1 MPDYQRL
8 YTALFNAVT
17 DALRQLDAQN
27 FGAARERLVC
37 AQQEAEEQYLCAAET
52 D

>member
-8 YTALFNAVT
+8 YSLLFNAVT
-17 DALRQLDAQN
+17 DALEEM
-27 FGAARERLVC
+27 ERLDFGSARAGLIA
-37 AQQEAEEQYLCAAET
+37 AQQAAEEAYMKDE